1 MMLTASESN
10 VLYREFSRR
19 SKPAQ
24 IFTEANLSRDC
35 KVILWDRNL
44 ERSRNF
50 TQNVAPIQEDGV
62 QIAKNTFAAVID
74 SKLKDGEKLSFTY
87 DNEPCVFELIT
98 QAAQMT
104 DKLYYLTLSK
114 RFEEV
119 ANV

>member
-1 MMLTASESN
+1 MLSVREATQ
-10 VLYREFSRR
+10 LHREFTRR

-24 IFTEANLSRDC
+24 VFTEDNVSRDC

-62 QIAKNTFAAVID
+62 QIAKNTFAALID
-74 SKLKDGEKLSFTY
+74 SKLKDGEKLSYTY
-87 DNEPCVFELIT
+87 DNEPCVFELVT

-104 DKLYYLTLSK
+104 EKLYYLTLSK

-119 ANV
+119 SNV